1 MHKVL
6 SLLMKQL
13 PGSELF
19 LLKNE
24 RIVGLSKVGTRDGKL
39 AQLSDFA
46 PKNPQPS

>member
-24 RIVGLSKVGTRDGKL
+24 RIVGLSKVGTRDGEPV
-39 AQLSDFA
+39 QLSDFA
-46 PKNPQPS
+46 PENPLPS